1 MKRLFVFVP
10 VNLLVLF
17 LLNSFVLKE
26 KEAGDKTTERT
37 GSGPVNIV
45 FKSTNGGQTWQDI
58 SKGLPENLQGDFFAK
73 DNELYLRD
81 GNWIYH
87 SNSNSTAPSWKKES
101 FLLPDKEVNIVPG
114 KAGIFAYNFEGHFFQ
129 KTKGRDAWQPVYT
142 NFQRRE
148 VTTVFETAGGTV
160 FIAAGSRIPNSQ
172 LYKST
177 DSGKTWKLLL
187 SEGLVGKMVESNG
200 VLLATGAKG
209 ILRSTDDGETWKW
222 TIIEGVVGINV
233 ENIKGGFAAITF
245 DAESRTS
252 RVRTSYDGGQTWQ
265 PIDADLPADYS
276 IYSIIQVDEN
286 FFCSHPKGIFRSSD
300 KGKTWKLLLPAIEG
314 KVFNLAVS
322 GNVVYALSRKKGC

>member
-26 KEAGDKTTERT
+26 KKAGEKTIEGTK
-37 GSGPVNIV
+37 SGPVNIV
-45 FKSTNGGQTWQDI
+45 FKSADGGQTWQDF
-58 SKGLPENLQGDFFAK
+58 SKGLPENLEGDFFAN
-73 DNELYLRD
+73 DNELYFRA
-81 GNWIYH
+81 GNGVYH
-87 SNSNSTAPSWKKES
+87 SNSNSTDPFWKKES
-101 FLLPDKEVNIVPG
+101 FLLPDKEVNIVHG

-129 KTKGRDAWQPVYT
+129 KTKGTGAWQPVYT
-142 NFQRRE
+142 NFQRGE
-148 VTTVFETAGGTV
+148 ITTVFETAGGTV
-160 FIAAGSRIPNSQ
+160 FIATGSRIPNSQ

-187 SEGLVGKMVESNG
+187 TEGLVTKMVESNG

-209 ILRSTDDGETWKW
+209 ILRSTDDGETWKL

-245 DAESRTS
+245 NTQSRTS

-265 PIDADLPADYS
+265 PHRCGP
-276 IYSIIQVDEN
+276 
-286 FFCSHPKGIFRSSD
+286 
-300 KGKTWKLLLPAIEG
+300 
-314 KVFNLAVS
+314 S
-322 GNVVYALSRKKGC
+322 GRL